1 MSLQSPA
8 PHPNPLPASGAR
20 EFPENGPRAF
30 PLPVGR
36 GEGQGEG
43 QATATRASARPVWG
57 VLTGPY
63 ALFLL
68 CLLIVPFANV
78 ALYSVHPYSPT
89 HIVLPEFTWDNYRKI
104 LDLYYLRLF
113 ARTLQ
118 LGLVTT
124 IICALLGYPLAYWL
138 ARARPRMQTIGLFLV
153 IMPLMVSTV
162 IRIFGWIVILGRK
175 GLINEALIG
184 LGLAPLKLLYTETAV
199 VIGLVNIFMPFMV
212 LPLMSAIERIPPSLE
227 EAARNLGANWLQMF
241 RRTILPLSLP
251 GLISGSLLVYSV
263 SISAFVT
270 PALMGSPRERMAGQQ
285 IYDEVLV
292 SFNWPSASSL
302 ALTLVLFTLLLM
314 FAALFATR
322 RAGRIEPGSRETS
335 P

>member
-1 MSLQSPA
+1 
-8 PHPNPLPASGAR
+8 
-20 EFPENGPRAF
+20 
-30 PLPVGR
+30 VK
-36 GEGQGEG
+36 
-43 QATATRASARPVWG
+43 ARPVWAF
-57 VLTGPY
+57 LAGPY

-68 CLLIVPFANV
+68 LLLIVPFANV

-89 HIVLPEFTWDNYRKI
+89 RIVLPELTFDNYGK
-104 LDLYYLRLF
+104 LFDLYYVRLF
-113 ARTLQ
+113 TRTLR

-124 IICALLGYPLAYWL
+124 IICALFGYPLAYWL
-138 ARARPRMQTIGLFLV
+138 ARARPRLQTLGLFLL

-175 GLINEALIG
+175 GLVNEALVG
-184 LGLAPLKLLYTETAV
+184 LGLEPVKLLYTETAV
-199 VIGLVNIFMPFMV
+199 IIGLVNIFMPFMV
-212 LPLMSAIERIPPSLE
+212 LPLMAAIERIPPSLE
-227 EAARNLGANWLQMF
+227 EAARNLGANWGQMF
-241 RRTILPLSLP
+241 LRTILPLSLP

-302 ALTLVLFTLLLM
+302 ALTLVLLTLLLL

-322 RAGRIEPGSRETS
+322 RAGRLEREK
-335 P
+335 